1 MTDFS
6 SAQAL
11 RLLQG
16 LAVLLFVMAGLPVLF
31 NRTPLRRAAI
41 AAYLLA
47 LLLAV
52 VLVVRWLASG

>member
-1 MTDFS
+1 MADFS

-31 NRTPLRRAAI
+31 NRTRLRRAAI

-47 LLLAV
+47 LLVAL
-52 VLVVRWLASG
+52 VLIARWLAGG